1 MSIRFCECNGV
12 VAVPS
17 VEDSLLCVAWDGAGL
32 VEGGLAVV
40 RFPGG
45 MLVELLE
52 VDSSP
57 ERPVLLGADHHA
69 VAPSIRGSQGD
80 LLQHA
85 QADVSVQTCF
95 HFILPV
101 DGDAGWSV
109 AGFGDCCGI
118 DAQRERRASHH
129 WEWLM
134 FAYVER
140 TC

>member
-1 MSIRFCECNGV
+1 M
-12 VAVPS
+12 
-17 VEDSLLCVAWDGAGL
+17 
-32 VEGGLAVV
+32 V

-52 VDSSP
+52 IDSSP

-69 VAPSIRGSQGD
+69 VAPSVRGSQGD
-80 LLQHA
+80 LLLHA
-85 QADVSVQTCF
+85 QVDISVQSCL

-101 DGDAGWSV
+101 DGDAGGSV
-109 AGFGDCCGI
+109 GGFGDCCGV
-118 DAQRERRASHH
+118 DAQRDWQTSHH

-134 FAYVER
+134 LAYVKR